1 MGRIGDMFCNVS
13 ARKTQEAQKKAL
25 EMLSKKSSKKQV
37 AKVVPKSISG
47 KVQLA
52 KEMSQ
57 EVFADKLDRLELLDN
72 ENKIREY
79 IDCAITN
86 GIIAVDTETNGLDR
100 IDGKIAGVCLYTP
113 GQKGVYIPVRH
124 ESFMT
129 GIELKTNVSKEFM
142 KDQFER
148 MNKSNIKYVLHN
160 AKFDMHILW
169 WMLGIKIIPYWD
181 TQIGS
186 QLLNE
191 NEPHKLKVL
200 YKKYVDNADENSKV
214 ASFNSLFK
222 GIEFN
227 KVPPDVAY
235 MYASFDPIMTYELYQ
250 FQYNF
255 IDINGKYCK
264 EKGLERV
271 AEVFRNIEM
280 PLIQV
285 VFEMECTGVKID
297 TELADKLK
305 AQYTKHKDAAEVK
318 FNLEIDKLNDKFDK
332 LMIKNPA
339 AYNKLFKNGIRK
351 VSISSPT
358 QLAILFYD
366 VLEFESP
373 DKKSPRGTGEAIL
386 KSFNHPL
393 VDSILEYRS
402 MSKLLSTYIEAIPQH
417 IAKRDNRLHAN
428 FNQYGA
434 KTGRFSSS
442 DPNLQNIP
450 SQKTT
455 LSDGT
460 VIDAGHDIR
469 QMFIAGDGMVIVGG
483 DFSQQ
488 EPRCLAH
495 MSDDPHML
503 QAYLEGKDLYA
514 TIASKIYKM
523 PYDECKEFRADGT
536 VNPDGKA
543 RRTSVKPVL
552 LGLMYGRGVPS
563 IAEQMKISTQEAQK
577 IIDDF
582 YAEFP
587 KVKEFVD
594 FAQTFARD
602 YGFVETAW
610 GRKRRLSD
618 MQLPPIEIKPCIK
631 SYSDNFDPFAFDATE
646 SIPQDDYVP
655 DEVYRKYYTLLNRAR
670 GRQQQQKVKELAE
683 QEGYTIKDNR
693 GFIEDAKRQC
703 VNSIIQGSAA
713 DMTKLTMIKIFND
726 EELNK
731 LGYKLIIPVHDEV
744 LGICPRENAK
754 AVRDRLE
761 YIMVHIVDG
770 KFKIPMKCDI
780 EVTER
785 WYGEGIE
792 I

>member
-52 KEMSQ
+52 KEMSK

-113 GQKGVYIPVRH
+113 GQKGVYIPVQH

-129 GIELKTNVSKEFM
+129 GIELNTNISKEFM

-250 FQYNF
+250 FQYDF

-297 TELADKLK
+297 TDLAEKLK
-305 AQYTKHKDAAEVK
+305 AQYTKHKDAAEEK

-339 AYNKLFKNGIRK
+339 AYNKLFKDGIRK

-450 SQKTT
+450 SQKTK

>member
-25 EMLSKKSSKKQV
+25 EMLNKKSSKKQV
-37 AKVVPKSISG
+37 GKIVPKSISG

-52 KEMSQ
+52 KDMSQ
-57 EVFADKLDRLELLDN
+57 EVFADKLDRLELLDDDN
-72 ENKIREY
+72 RIKSY
-79 IDCAITN
+79 IDCAIAN

-113 GQKGVYIPVRH
+113 GQKGIYIPIRH
-124 ESFMT
+124 ESYMT
-129 GIELKTNVSKEFM
+129 GIELKTNVAVDFM
-142 KDQFER
+142 KEQFER
-148 MNKSNIKYVLHN
+148 MNKSKVKYILHN

-169 WMLGIKIIPYWD
+169 WMLKVKIIPYWD
-181 TQIGS
+181 TLIGGY
-186 QLLNE
+186 LLNE
-191 NEPHKLKVL
+191 NEPHGLKQL
-200 YKKYVDNADENSKV
+200 YKKYVDNADEDSKV

-250 FQYNF
+250 FQYEF
-255 IDINGKYCK
+255 LDINGKYCK

-285 VFEMECTGVKID
+285 VFEMECTGVQID
-297 TELADKLK
+297 TDLANRLK
-305 AQYTKHKDAAEVK
+305 EQYTKHMDAAETK

-332 LMIKNPA
+332 LMVKNPG
-339 AYNKLFKNGIRK
+339 AYNKLFKDGIRK
-351 VSISSPT
+351 VNISSPT

-373 DKKSPRGTGEAIL
+373 DRKSPRGTGEAIL
-386 KSFNHPL
+386 KSFKHPL

-402 MSKLLSTYIEAIPQH
+402 MSKLLSTYIEAIPSH

-495 MSDDPHML
+495 MSGDEHMIN
-503 QAYLEGKDLYA
+503 AYLEGKDLYG

-523 PYDECKEFRADGT
+523 PYEECLEFRPDGS
-536 VNPDGKA
+536 VNPEGKA

-552 LGLMYGRGVPS
+552 LGIMYGRGVPS
-563 IAEQMKISTQEAQK
+563 IAEQLKISTQEAQK

-582 YAEFP
+582 YTEFS

-594 FAQTFARD
+594 FAQSFARD

-631 SYSDNFDPFAFDATE
+631 SYSDNFDPFAFGNTDL
-646 SIPQDDYVP
+646 PQDDYVP
-655 DEVYRKYYTLLNRAR
+655 NEIYKKYWTLLNKAR
-670 GRQQQQKVKELAE
+670 GKQQQQNVKELAA

-693 GFIEDAKRQC
+693 GFIKDAERQC

-713 DMTKLTMIKIFND
+713 DMTKITMIRIFND
-726 EELNK
+726 TELNR

-744 LGICPRENAK
+744 LGICPRENAR

-761 YIMVHIVDG
+761 YIMVHVVDD
-770 KFKIPMKCDI
+770 KFEIPMKCDI

-792 I
+792 L

>member
-52 KEMSQ
+52 KEMSK

-129 GIELKTNVSKEFM
+129 GIELKTNISPEFM
-142 KDQFER
+142 HEQFER

-297 TELADKLK
+297 TDLADKLK
-305 AQYTKHKDAAEVK
+305 EQYTKHKDAAELK
-318 FNLEIDKLNDKFDK
+318 FNSEIDKLNDKFDK

-339 AYNKLFKNGIRK
+339 AYNKLFKDGIRK

-450 SQKTT
+450 SQKTK

-469 QMFIAGDGMVIVGG
+469 QMFIAGEGQVIVGG

-726 EELNK
+726 EELNR

>member
-1 MGRIGDMFCNVS
+1 M
-13 ARKTQEAQKKAL
+13 
-25 EMLSKKSSKKQV
+25 EM
-37 AKVVPKSISG
+37 
-47 KVQLA
+47 
-52 KEMSQ
+52 
-57 EVFADKLDRLELLDN
+57 
-72 ENKIREY
+72 
-79 IDCAITN
+79 
-86 GIIAVDTETNGLDR
+86 
-100 IDGKIAGVCLYTP
+100 
-113 GQKGVYIPVRH
+113 
-124 ESFMT
+124 
-129 GIELKTNVSKEFM
+129 
-142 KDQFER
+142 
-148 MNKSNIKYVLHN
+148 
-160 AKFDMHILW
+160 
-169 WMLGIKIIPYWD
+169 
-181 TQIGS
+181 
-186 QLLNE
+186 
-191 NEPHKLKVL
+191 HKLKVL
-200 YKKYVDNADENSKV
+200 YKKYVDNEDEDSKV

-250 FQYNF
+250 FQYDF

-264 EKGLERV
+264 QKGLERV

-318 FNLEIDKLNDKFDK
+318 FNLEIEKLNDKFDK
-332 LMIKNPA
+332 LMVKNPG
-339 AYNKLFKNGIRK
+339 AYNKLFKDGIRK

-386 KSFNHPL
+386 KSFEHPI

-450 SQKTT
+450 SQKTK

-469 QMFIAGDGMVIVGG
+469 QMFIAGEGMVIVGG

-536 VNPDGKA
+536 VNPEGKA

-582 YAEFP
+582 YIEFP

-646 SIPQDDYVP
+646 LIPQDDYVS
-655 DEVYRKYYTLLNRAR
+655 DEVYEKYYTLLNRAR
-670 GRQQQQKVKELAE
+670 GRQQQQKVKDLAL
-683 QEGYTIKDNR
+683 QEGYSIKDNR

-726 EELNK
+726 KELNE

-744 LGICPRENAK
+744 LGICPKENAK

-761 YIMVHIVDG
+761 YIMMHIVDG

>member
-57 EVFADKLDRLELLDN
+57 EVFADKLDRLALLNN

-79 IDCAITN
+79 VDCAITN
-86 GIIAVDTETNGLDR
+86 GIVAVDTETNGLDR

-129 GIELKTNVSKEFM
+129 GIELNTNISKEFM

-200 YKKYVDNADENSKV
+200 YKKYVDNKDEDSKV

-297 TELADKLK
+297 TDLAEKLK

-339 AYNKLFKNGIRK
+339 AYNKLFKDGIRK

-450 SQKTT
+450 SQKTK